1 MTAREDL
8 INYAVSTRTITAD
21 GLEPYVAAVE
31 EEARA
36 AGTLDQQRDLRRLEL
51 LEASLIDYIN
61 RGDTPGMVGHVLA
74 GLLALA
80 SAQANDESP
89 A

>member
-8 INYAVSTRTITAD
+8 INYAASTRTITAD
-21 GLEPYVAAVE
+21 GLEPYITAAE
-31 EEARA
+31 EEAHA
-36 AGTLDQQRDLRRLEL
+36 AGTLDQQRELRRLEL
-51 LEASLIDYIN
+51 LEAKLIDYIN
-61 RGDTPGMVGHVLA
+61 RDDTPDMVGHVLA

-80 SAQANDESP
+80 SAQANDEFP